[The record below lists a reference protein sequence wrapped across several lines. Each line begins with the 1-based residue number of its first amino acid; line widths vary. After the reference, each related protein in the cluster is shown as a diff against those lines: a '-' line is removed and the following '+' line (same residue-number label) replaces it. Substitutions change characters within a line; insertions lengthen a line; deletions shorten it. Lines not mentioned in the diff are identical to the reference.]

1 MLTCGHKTTFWLVV
15 ALEVCGIALLA
26 VYFPKLPRGLM
37 LYGKEREKKINFQV
51 SKVVNDLR
59 KSLAGLVWDL
69 ARTLHK

>member
-1 MLTCGHKTTFWLVV
+1 MVK
-15 ALEVCGIALLA
+15 
-26 VYFPKLPRGLM
+26 
-37 LYGKEREKKINFQV
+37 KEKKKINFQV